1 MSEAQ
6 NSAAAAK
13 ATATAPAGE
22 TSDPKAATGPQA
34 SLAGTG
40 PQAALSNTGTYAA
53 VAAAGTTPHATLNTK
68 PLFKLMVEKNASDLF
83 FTPNAP
89 IKIKI
94 QGQIL
99 PVNKQVLT
107 PETVRQTA
115 YALMSAE
122 QREYFIHE
130 YELDFAISEPGL
142 GRFRVN
148 VFMQRGYPAM
158 VMRYITADMPKLE
171 SLGLPPIVTD
181 LVMQKR
187 GLVLMVG
194 STGSGKSTTLAA
206 MINYRNENSSD
217 HIVTIED
224 PIEFLHTN
232 KRSIVNQR
240 EVGLDTKTYSRALRG
255 VVRAAPDVILIGEI
269 RDRESMEAAINL
281 AGTGHLVLATLHA
294 NNCAE
299 SLDRIINMFPREQHN
314 QIFLDMSQYLRAIL
328 AQRLV
333 MGRDNRRVAA
343 VEVMI
348 NTPHIQE
355 LVKKGDVVSIKEAIS
370 SSGER
375 GIQSFDVSLHELYKQ
390 HRVELEEALA
400 SADSRANLE
409 AKINFG

>member
-1 MSEAQ
+1 MKPAKEPRAQSSGLTGRQPVLSGTEAL
-6 NSAAAAK
+6 AAV
-13 ATATAPAGE
+13 
-22 TSDPKAATGPQA
+22 
-34 SLAGTG
+34 
-40 PQAALSNTGTYAA
+40 TGTH
-53 VAAAGTTPHATLNTK
+53 PTLNTK
-68 PLFKLMVEKNASDLF
+68 PLFKLMVEKKASDLF
-83 FTPNAP
+83 FTSNSP

-94 QGQIL
+94 EGQIL
-99 PVNKQVLT
+99 PINKQVLS

-115 YALMSAE
+115 LALMSAE
-122 QREYFIHE
+122 QREQFLTDW
-130 YELDFAISEPGL
+130 ELDFAVSEPGL

-148 VFMQRGYPAM
+148 VFMQRSYPAM
-158 VMRYITADMPKLE
+158 VMRYITADMPRMD
-171 SLGLPPIVTD
+171 SLGLPEVVTE
-181 LVMQKR
+181 LIMLKR
-187 GLVLMVG
+187 GLLLMVG

-206 MINYRNENSSD
+206 MLNYRNENSSD

-240 EVGLDTKTYSRALRG
+240 EVGLDTKSYARALRG

-299 SLDRIINMFPREQHN
+299 SLDRIINMFPRDQHN
-314 QIFLDMSQYLRAIL
+314 QIFLDLSQYLRAIM

-333 MGRDNRRVAA
+333 MGVDNRRLAA

-348 NTPHIQE
+348 NTPHIQT
-355 LVKKGDVVSIKEAIS
+355 LIKKGDVVSIKEEIS
-370 SSGER
+370 TSAER
-375 GIQSFDVSLHELYKQ
+375 NIQAFDAGLHDLYKKG
-390 HRVELEEALA
+390 RISLDEALLH
-400 SADSRANLE
+400 ADSRANLE